1 MFPIKKIVNH
11 KSFFNVVV
19 FLSFIHL
26 IMFIDK
32 RAYNCVLIFGSL
44 TIIFNYFL
52 NKIEIN
58 LLCSIVATNI
68 FFGCK
73 KNKEGFDIAQITEQ
87 LKNIQKNS
95 QKKVATEEEDEED
108 EEDEE
113 VEEDEEDEEVK
124 KGNSKEMVKKKEEV
138 VKILEKITKKNT
150 KKKEKGNKE
159 EIVTKQKKNIEGL
172 LSKFN
177 ELKNNKDAVIN
188 PQALSLFMNM
198 NKSISNASD
207 ESQFHNLKNLL
218 KNNKEAVKNLI
229 DAF

>member
-108 EEDEE
+108 EE
-113 VEEDEEDEEVK
+113 VEVK

>member
-1 MFPIKKIVNH
+1 
-11 KSFFNVVV
+11 
-19 FLSFIHL
+19 
-26 IMFIDK
+26 MFIDK

-108 EEDEE
+108 EE
-113 VEEDEEDEEVK
+113 VEVK